1 MFAGMAIYEILKR
14 NKAYKIIRVDA
25 LAGSISSV
33 IAFAGDRCIIP
44 KNAYFMIH
52 NAWKLTCGNSEDH
65 IKAAKSLQVIDEG
78 ILNIYE
84 QNLKEGVDIEKI
96 KMFIK
101 AETWFTGEQASQYFN
116 IEVDEEN
123 EAVAACGSDFFE
135 RYSSIPESVLVSSKK
150 YKNNTE
156 DNIEDNKD
164 QDLEKAKAKLKLLI
178 TI

>member
-14 NKAYKIIRVDA
+14 NKAYKTIRVDG

-33 IAFAGDRCIIP
+33 IAFAGDKCIIP

-52 NAWKLTCGNSEDH
+52 NAWKVTCGNSEDH
-65 IKAAKSLQVIDEG
+65 IKAAKSLEVIDEG

-123 EAVAACGSDFFE
+123 EAVAACDSDFFE
-135 RYSSIPESVLVSSKK
+135 RYSYIPDSILVPSKK
-150 YKNNTE
+150 DGNGTKNNTE
-156 DNIEDNKD
+156 DNKN
-164 QDLEKAKAKLKLLI
+164 QDIEKARAKLKLLI